1 MSRAVLI
8 LRGPSDREKAA
19 KNCEHCQCIFLRD
32 PRNTW
37 AYWKKARFCSRA
49 CAGAS
54 RSTVARRSTRTIG
67 DVFEAYVIRR
77 DGCWGWG
84 GGVDKDGYG
93 VFMFRGKQYR
103 APSVSLGLDGR
114 PVPRGMYACHHC
126 DVPACARPDH
136 LYVGSPAQN
145 AADAKSRGRLRPGRK
160 AKLTPD
166 QVIEI
171 RSASGNHRVIA
182 EQYGVSRAAISLI
195 RERKTWRDVR

>member
-1 MSRAVLI
+1 MSRAVI
-8 LRGPSDREKAA
+8 VIGSDRDRQKAE
-19 KNCEHCQCIFLRD
+19 KNCEHCHRAFFKD

-37 AYWKKARFCSRA
+37 AHWEKARFCSRA
-49 CAGAS
+49 CVGAS
-54 RSTVARRSTRTIG
+54 KSETASRSTRTIG

-77 DGCWGWG
+77 DGCWGWSG
-84 GGVDKDGYG
+84 GTDKNGYG

-103 APSVSLGLDGR
+103 APSVSLALDGR

-126 DVPACARPDH
+126 DVPVCTRPDH

-166 QVIEI
+166 QVAEI
-171 RSASGNHRVIA
+171 RSASGNHRAIA
-182 EQYGVSRAAISLI
+182 EQYGVSRAAVSLI
-195 RERKTWRDVR
+195 REHKTWRGLL